1 MAFVPY
7 NFPGSFPDDFVS
19 RIIGDDK
26 RGGELGWETNYP
38 DEDGGGYA
46 DFVDAYYSGDPDLTI
61 KVSQDHAGDRGHVRY
76 EQPNP

>member
-19 RIIGDDK
+19 RITGDGK
-26 RGGELGWETNYP
+26 HNGELGWDTDYSDVDPQN
-38 DEDGGGYA
+38 GIA
-46 DFVDAYYSGDPDLTI
+46 DFVDAYCSGDPDLTI

-76 EQPNP
+76 EPKP